1 MIRTLVARIWPTSLI
16 SNEHYDINFAFTSGT
31 GDKKLGKHSCLFLIF
46 YENFYF
52 KLSFY
57 WISDILSFKHAF
69 DREAIGCLILS
80 LGIGV
85 WYLLKKVRLTLK

>member
-46 YENFYF
+46 YDIFYF
-52 KLSFY
+52 KLFFY
-57 WISDILSFKHAF
+57 
-69 DREAIGCLILS
+69 
-80 LGIGV
+80 
-85 WYLLKKVRLTLK
+85 